1 MVTFLLPIIIANHDI
16 SYKECTIFAF
26 AIDNIYS
33 LITKNLLLSFSF
45 EKNLLTYYLCANKL
59 VCILNA
65 SCGSEGSYSTI
76 LNFIADHPTEGVNV
90 PSSKD
95 VVTFFFNN
103 NQMPTRNW
111 RIHLD
116 AKAILNAITTVIHFF
131 PFLLYETTRNPPLV
145 SNKVALRLLKLYE

>member
-1 MVTFLLPIIIANHDI
+1 MDCSYIWTLDKNDNFLISANIFDWVTRRNSLVVTFLLPIIIANHDI

-95 VVTFFFNN
+95 VVTFF
-103 NQMPTRNW
+103 
-111 RIHLD
+111 L
-116 AKAILNAITTVIHFF
+116 ITIKCLQEIGGFI
-131 PFLLYETTRNPPLV
+131 
-145 SNKVALRLLKLYE
+145 